1 MAQQK
6 QAQMLGPWMTLAL
19 VISGVIGVGIFFL
32 PIALAPLGG
41 SVPFGWLISGIGVM
55 SMAYCASRIVSPD
68 GGGLQAYVEN
78 ELGPGAGF
86 IVTWVTW
93 CSSCVGNPAVA
104 LAAAAGLA
112 TIVPGL
118 SGHLVILGSA
128 FFVVLTVVNLR
139 GIKTVGE
146 LAIVTVLIK
155 VLPLVAVIVIAAIL
169 GGSGAPLQPID
180 VPEPSLGNI
189 ATASALC
196 LFALTGFEFSLSPV
210 GKIRN
215 PERNLSRALVF
226 GLAGIAIGY
235 LLVTLSLSLI
245 IPNSAIAKSIA
256 PFPQA
261 IGFYW
266 GGTAAILTA
275 IAMVVSAF
283 GTLNAS
289 ILACGE
295 MLYSMSLRSDMPRYF
310 TRTNRFNSPYAA
322 LLASVA
328 LGFVLLILNEAKG
341 TTQLFTFITLL
352 AADSVLYLYSAA
364 AIAAAIKDKKPLT
377 TIACVI
383 GLAFVL
389 FAFYGSGLEA
399 FLLSLG
405 LLAIGIVIFAVRRR
419 RTSLPPAAGR
429 AAPGGS

>member
-1 MAQQK
+1 
-6 QAQMLGPWMTLAL
+6 
-19 VISGVIGVGIFFL
+19 
-32 PIALAPLGG
+32 
-41 SVPFGWLISGIGVM
+41 
-55 SMAYCASRIVSPD
+55 
-68 GGGLQAYVEN
+68 
-78 ELGPGAGF
+78 
-86 IVTWVTW
+86 
-93 CSSCVGNPAVA
+93 
-104 LAAAAGLA
+104 
-112 TIVPGL
+112 
-118 SGHLVILGSA
+118 
-128 FFVVLTVVNLR
+128 
-139 GIKTVGE
+139 
-146 LAIVTVLIK
+146 
-155 VLPLVAVIVIAAIL
+155 
-169 GGSGAPLQPID
+169 
-180 VPEPSLGNI
+180 
-189 ATASALC
+189 
-196 LFALTGFEFSLSPV
+196 
-210 GKIRN
+210 
-215 PERNLSRALVF
+215 
-226 GLAGIAIGY
+226 
-235 LLVTLSLSLI
+235 
-245 IPNSAIAKSIA
+245 
-256 PFPQA
+256 
-261 IGFYW
+261 
-266 GGTAAILTA
+266 
-275 IAMVVSAF
+275 MVVSAF

-419 RTSLPPAAGR
+419 RTSPPPAAGR

>member
-1 MAQQK
+1 MDTERQPR
-6 QAQMLGPWMTLAL
+6 MLGPWMTLAL
-19 VISGVIGVGIFFL
+19 VISGVIGVGIFYL

-41 SVPFGWLISGIGVM
+41 SVPIGWLISGIGVM
-55 SMAYCASRIVSPD
+55 AMAYCASRIVSPD
-68 GGGLQAYVEN
+68 GGGIQAYVEN

-86 IVTWVTW
+86 MVTWMTW

-118 SGHLVILGSA
+118 SGHLVLLASA
-128 FFVVLTVVNLR
+128 FFVTLTIVNLR
-139 GIKTVGE
+139 GIKAVGE

-155 VLPLVAVIVIAAIL
+155 VLPLIAVIVIAAIL
-169 GGSGAPLQPID
+169 GGGGAPLQPFD
-180 VPEPSLGNI
+180 VPPPSFGNI

-215 PERNLSRALVF
+215 PERNLSRALVI
-226 GLAGIAIGY
+226 GLAGIAIAY
-235 LLVTLSLSLI
+235 LLTTLSLSLI
-245 IPNSAIAKSIA
+245 MPNSEIAKSIA

-261 IGFYW
+261 IGTYW
-266 GGTAAILTA
+266 GRLAGVLAAL
-275 IAMVVSAF
+275 AMVVSAF

-295 MLYSMSLRSDMPRYF
+295 MLYSMALRNDMPRYF
-310 TRTNRFNSPYAA
+310 SRTNRFNAPHAA
-322 LLASVA
+322 LLASVG
-328 LGFVLLILNEAKG
+328 LGFILLALNEAKG

-352 AADSVLYLYSAA
+352 ATDAVLYLYSAA
-364 AIAAAIKDKKPLT
+364 AIAAAIKDKRPTT
-377 TIACVI
+377 TIACGI
-383 GLAFVL
+383 GLVFVL

-399 FLLSLG
+399 FLLSVALFAAG
-405 LLAIGIVIFAVRRR
+405 GVIFFFRKP
-419 RTSLPPAAGR
+419 RTTPPPEVAPAAPR
-429 AAPGGS
+429 E